1 MKQLPPPDNL
11 PSTRPSFFKGAMVG
25 IACGLLAAMIP
36 TLIIAIVL
44 FLVGY
49 YSVTHWKGQS
59 DGS

>member
-1 MKQLPPPDNL
+1 MNKLPPPDKL
-11 PSTRPSFFKGAMVG
+11 PAPKPTFFKGAMVG

-49 YSVTHWKGQS
+49 YSITAWKGGRH
-59 DGS
+59 GS